1 MNKQDLI
8 KALKALGIVTY
19 SSKYGSYFLIG
30 KYLFSNAHVFENAE
44 EMKEL
49 EPLHKWSLTA
59 TKFFRPVSKSVPD
72 IAVAEL
78 ENSNK
83 APAFNFF
90 DTWRHDQE
98 CYCYINPMVDSE
110 HEDWL
115 TILEDKPINT
125 ARNPVIFKC
134 PNEKMPLGL
143 SGAPLLHVK
152 RKTPDG
158 DKPFFQIK
166 PAGVIYAKDEINEHL
181 YAVSLKEE
189 MAEITNLLQKRDEDD
204 RKEESHTYQPT
215 LPQKASALEPALNA
229 YNLGHLSNK
238 ATFSP
243 IATGLTL
250 LRKPKLTNTK
260 LAILNDSVRIE
271 DNLSDLKDLETSL
284 TKLLTRLLASFA
296 DSPRSTSEFLE
307 KVDQTNEMRIDFEPG
322 PKMLC
327 FEDNLPDHDHE
338 KSSRF
343 LAIKFDSSIQTVQKE
358 SVLKAL
364 FYSALFLQTVVI
376 SLEQPYSLEKE
387 NKSSTPQKDAKKHQQ
402 QKKREK
408 KAANK
413 ALKEEDKRTAKT
425 HFEIFM
431 HPNGNLHLD
440 ALKYNRYHKIETN
453 TDHQTNPSIQ
463 VITSLFQNKKNI
475 QQDKAKQFL
484 TMIDTLIS

>member
-19 SSKYGSYFLIG
+19 GSEYGSYFLIG

-49 EPLHKWSLTA
+49 EFLHGWSLTA
-59 TKFFRPVSKSVPD
+59 TKFFRPVSKLVPD

-78 ENSNK
+78 ENSDK

-90 DTWRHDQE
+90 DKWPHDQE
-98 CYCYINPMVDSE
+98 CYCYINPMVDPE

-115 TILEDKPINT
+115 TILEGKPINT
-125 ARNPVIFKC
+125 AHNPVIFKC

-166 PAGVIYAKDEINEHL
+166 PVGVIYAKDEKNEHL

-189 MAEITNLLQKRDEDD
+189 MAEITHLLQKRDEDD
-204 RKEESHTYQPT
+204 REEELHTYEST

-229 YNLGHLSNK
+229 YNLGHLSNE

-243 IATGLTL
+243 IATELTL

-271 DNLSDLKDLETSL
+271 NNLSDLEDLETSL
-284 TKLLTRLLASFA
+284 TILLTRLLASFENSHRA
-296 DSPRSTSEFLE
+296 TSKFPT
-307 KVDQTNEMRIDFEPG
+307 KVEQTNEMRIDFQQSER
-322 PKMLC
+322 MLC

-343 LAIKFDSSIQTVQKE
+343 LAVKFDSSIQTIQKE

-376 SLEQPYSLEKE
+376 KPQSLEKE
-387 NKSSTPQKDAKKHQQ
+387 NKPSTPQKDAKKHQQ
-402 QKKREK
+402 QQKREK
-408 KAANK
+408 KANNK
-413 ALKEEDKRTAKT
+413 ALKEEEKRTSKT

-431 HPNGNLHLD
+431 SPNGKLHLD
-440 ALKYNRYHKIETN
+440 TLKYNRYHKIENN
-453 TDHQTNPSIQ
+453 TDHQINPSIR

-475 QQDKAKQFL
+475 NQGDPFIEKMAGL
-484 TMIDTLIS
+484 LN